1 MTVSVMRIGWI
12 RHGITEWNTLG
23 KIQGTTDIPLSPEGV
38 RQARRLADR
47 LAGDEVYWQGVV
59 SSDLQRAAQT
69 AKIVAHRLEIPVLQ
83 DERLRER
90 SFGEA
95 EGTTLEERL
104 RRWGEN
110 WRKMVPDQESDE
122 RILSR
127 GRAFVADLESRHP
140 GQSWL
145 VVTHGSFLARM
156 LHAMCPGLDDSH
168 LQNASLTVVERNGD
182 GWVPRLH
189 NCTVHLN
196 EEMGESRNSL

>member
-83 DERLRER
+83 
-90 SFGEA
+90 
-95 EGTTLEERL
+95 
-104 RRWGEN
+104 
-110 WRKMVPDQESDE
+110 ESSE
-122 RILSR
+122 
-127 GRAFVADLESRHP
+127 
-140 GQSWL
+140 
-145 VVTHGSFLARM
+145 
-156 LHAMCPGLDDSH
+156 
-168 LQNASLTVVERNGD
+168 
-182 GWVPRLH
+182 
-189 NCTVHLN
+189 
-196 EEMGESRNSL
+196 